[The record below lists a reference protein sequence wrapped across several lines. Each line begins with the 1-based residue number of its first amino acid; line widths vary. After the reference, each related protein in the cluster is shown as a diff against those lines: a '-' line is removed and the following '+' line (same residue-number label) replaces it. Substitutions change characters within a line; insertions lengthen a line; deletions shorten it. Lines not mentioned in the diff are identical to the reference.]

1 MDIGFV
7 KTSGIIWKVDF
18 GNVWKIE
25 GCREIKGNW
34 GIGRLW
40 NMRKMENIGK
50 IREGLNKQKK

>member
-40 NMRKMENIGK
+40 NMGKMENIGK
-50 IREGLNKQKK
+50 IRKLAEIRK